1 MAEAWQD
8 SQRLLWQP
16 RAFGWPVLAL
26 TAPHACQLAYW
37 MSNCRANGHTY
48 GKLNPWAVGAA
59 ALAGEAS
66 ETGGDKRHPCDFALW
81 KAAKPGEPFWDSP
94 WGAGRP
100 GMRAAGALSR
110 HQMRCACPAGKL
122 LNLPWGRPALWYRHF
137 GTISSYAPPP
147 PGCHRPAGWHI
158 ECSAMASEVLGPRL
172 DIHTGGEDLRFPH
185 HDNELAQVSRRLD
198 SGLG

>member
-1 MAEAWQD
+1 MA
-8 SQRLLWQP
+8 
-16 RAFGWPVLAL
+16 G
-26 TAPHACQLAYW
+26 
-37 MSNCRANGHTY
+37 CRANGHTY

-110 HQMRCACPAGKL
+110 HQMRRACPAGEL
-122 LNLPWGRPALWYRHF
+122 LILPRGRPALWYHQLLRSPP
-137 GTISSYAPPP
+137 TWLPPP
-147 PGCHRPAGWHI
+147 
-158 ECSAMASEVLGPRL
+158 
-172 DIHTGGEDLRFPH
+172 
-185 HDNELAQVSRRLD
+185 RRVAH
-198 SGLG
+198 